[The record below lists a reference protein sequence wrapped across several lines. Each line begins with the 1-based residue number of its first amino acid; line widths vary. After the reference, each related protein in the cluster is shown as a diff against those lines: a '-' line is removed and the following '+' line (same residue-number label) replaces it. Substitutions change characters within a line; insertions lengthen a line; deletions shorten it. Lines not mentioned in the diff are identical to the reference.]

1 MGREIVHY
9 IILFVVVLLLQ
20 VLICNHMVL
29 FNVAVP
35 LIFIYFIIRL
45 PIHLSTNIVLTLSFL
60 LGLAVDIF
68 SDTIGMNALAC
79 TLLAMFRRKIYGLY
93 KSRDEK
99 FAEMVPNISSLGVIV
114 YMKYLVTMTLC
125 YCVLFFSIEYFSLSH
140 LPIML
145 TKIVSSTALTF
156 VLILGIDSLITRRS

>member
-1 MGREIVHY
+1 MGRDIVHY
-9 IILFVVVLLLQ
+9 IVLFVVMLLLQ
-20 VLICNHMVL
+20 VLICNHIVL

-45 PIHLSTNIVLTLSFL
+45 PMHLSTNIVLTLSFL
-60 LGLAVDIF
+60 LGLSVDIF
-68 SDTIGMNALAC
+68 SDTIGVNALAC
-79 TLLAMFRRKIYGLY
+79 TLLAMLRRNIYSLY

-99 FAEMVPNISSLGVIV
+99 FVEIVPSISSLGVIV

-125 YCVLFFSIEYFSLSH
+125 YCVLFFVIEYFSMSH

-156 VLILGIDSLITRRS
+156 MLILGIDSLITRQS